1 MSNIFRFDKT
11 AKVGRDLKN
20 SAEELLVMYENLEQ
34 LYGELA
40 AAEAIIQLEEK
51 RYNEALHRYAEVVGF
66 ENVEVEFLELA
77 SASVYVTSDGTYK
90 YTFEEEC
97 D

>member
-11 AKVGRDLKN
+11 AKVSRDLKN
-20 SAEELLVMYENLEQ
+20 SAEELLVMYENLEG

-40 AAEAIIQLEEK
+40 AAEAIVQLEEK
-51 RYNEALHRYAEVVGF
+51 NYNEALKRYAAVVGL

-77 SASVYVTSDGTYK
+77 SASVHVNEDGEFK
-90 YTFEEEC
+90 YTFEGEEV
-97 D
+97 

>member
-11 AKVGRDLKN
+11 AKVGRDLQR
-20 SAEELLVMYENLEQ
+20 SAEELLVMYENLEN

-40 AAEAIIQLEEK
+40 AAEAIVQLEEK
-51 RYNEALHRYAEVVGF
+51 NYNEVLHRYAEVVGF

-77 SASVYVTSDGTYK
+77 SASVYVNSKGEHK
-90 YTFEEEC
+90 YHWEGDTE
-97 D
+97 